1 MIVINNVTKQFG
13 NSIVLNNVSLRL
25 PRTGLVVIQGPSGCG
40 KTTLLNALAGLIDVK
55 GDISVDNKHINLMDD
70 KTKDEF
76 RLKNYGLVFQDF
88 KLFENE
94 TVLNNIMFPLEAISN
109 ASLETRRRKA
119 YELIKLVGLKSTI
132 KQIVNKLSGGKN
144 KELL

>member
-13 NSIVLNNVSLRL
+13 NSIVLDNISLRL

-55 GDISVDNKHINLMDD
+55 GDISVDNKHITIMDN
-70 KTKDEF
+70 KSKDEF

-109 ASLETRRRKA
+109 ASLETRQR
-119 YELIKLVGLKSTI
+119 
-132 KQIVNKLSGGKN
+132 
-144 KELL
+144 

>member
-1 MIVINNVTKQFG
+1 MIVINNVNKQFG
-13 NSIVLNNVSLRL
+13 NSIVLNNISLRL

-55 GDISVDNKHINLMDD
+55 GDISVDNKHITLMDN
-70 KTKDEF
+70 KSKDEF

-109 ASLETRRRKA
+109 ASLETRQRKACKRRKQHN
-119 YELIKLVGLKSTI
+119 LCCN
-132 KQIVNKLSGGKN
+132 KQ
-144 KELL
+144 